1 MISGQLAGFAREH
14 RRAIG
19 KQDLGLADAPRVEQH
34 VSRRRVARV
43 VLVAEVEV
51 EVTER
56 NPTCLAAPTSL
67 DQLAF
72 EGQQLTEGRAPFGR
86 ALVLEA
92 SHESQVACYDLDH
105 MVLAGLR

>member
-1 MISGQLAGFAREH
+1 MIAGQLAGLAREH

-19 KQDLGLADAPRVEQH
+19 KQDLGLADAAWVEQQ

-56 NPTCLAAPTSL
+56 NPTCLAAPAGL

-72 EGQQLTEGRAPFGR
+72 EGQQLTEGGAALRR
-86 ALVLEA
+86 ALGLEA
-92 SHESQVACYDLDH
+92 SHESPVAGDDLEH
-105 MVLAGLR
+105 MVLP